1 MISCEVWAEIN
12 GKALSDNIR
21 GLKRLLKG
29 SARFMAV
36 VKADAYGH
44 GAVETALRAVDAGA
58 DALGVARLGEA
69 LELRHAGIDVP
80 VLIFGK
86 IRPVQAAR
94 LIEYGL
100 TQTVCGYGEAA
111 DLSARACA
119 MRHRIRVHI
128 KLDTGMGR
136 LGILTSNGEN
146 GLNPEKTCI
155 DAALDEICAIYR
167 LEGIVCEGI
176 YTHFAAADEAD
187 KTMTVQQL
195 AVFEDIVDRLA
206 KKGVRFDIRHAANSA
221 ALIDM
226 PETHLDMVR
235 AGISIYGYYPS
246 RHVRHESVQL
256 IPAMTLKSRIVHLK
270 TVGPGFTVSYGA
282 TARTDKRTTIA
293 TVAIGYADGL
303 SRRLSSTGKMILR
316 GSLVPVIGRV
326 CMDSTMLD
334 VGDVPNAAIGDE
346 VTIFGNP
353 ESGALS
359 ADWLADQMST
369 ISYEVLTGVSRR
381 VYRVYV

>member
-1 MISCEVWAEIN
+1 MIPCEVWAEIN
-12 GKALSDNIR
+12 TKALSDNIR
-21 GLKRLLKG
+21 NLKRFLKG
-29 SARFMAV
+29 SVRFMAV

-69 LELRHAGIDVP
+69 LELRHAGISAP

-86 IRPVQAAR
+86 TRPAQAAR
-94 LIEYGL
+94 LVEYGL
-100 TQTVCGYGEAA
+100 TQTVCGYREAA
-111 DLSARACA
+111 DLSAR
-119 MRHRIRVHI
+119 MRALGHRIRVHI
-128 KLDTGMGR
+128 KMDTGMGR
-136 LGILTSNGEN
+136 LGILAIDGEN
-146 GLNPEKTCI
+146 GVNRKACR
-155 DAALDEICAIYR
+155 DAAVEEIYAICRLDGLA
-167 LEGIVCEGI
+167 CEGI

-195 AVFEDIVDRLA
+195 AIFEDIVARLE

-246 RHVRHESVQL
+246 KKVNHESVQL
-256 IPAMTLKSRIVHLK
+256 TPAMTLKSRIVHIK
-270 TVGPGFTVSYGA
+270 TVGPGFAVSYGA
-282 TARTDKRTTIA
+282 TARTEKKTTIA

-303 SRRLSSTGKMILR
+303 SRSLSSIGEMTLR
-316 GSLVPVIGRV
+316 GRLVPVMGRV

-334 VGDVPNAAIGDE
+334 TGGVTDAAVGDE

-353 ESGALS
+353 ENGALS
-359 ADWLADQMST
+359 ADRLADQTGT
-369 ISYEVLTGVSRR
+369 ISYEVLTSVSRR
-381 VYRVYV
+381 VCRIYV